1 MIVAPRSGVLE
12 ESGKTVLADPSPS
25 DWNVSLIDFA
35 IVNDLLLILVV
46 GPTFVAPIPNGDRLT
61 LMNAKPI

>member
-1 MIVAPRSGVLE
+1 MLSVGSE
-12 ESGKTVLADPSPS
+12 CES
-25 DWNVSLIDFA
+25 NRDFA

-46 GPTFVAPIPNGDRLT
+46 GPTFVVPIPNGDRLT

>member
-1 MIVAPRSGVLE
+1 M
-12 ESGKTVLADPSPS
+12 LADPSPS